1 MIHNEDLDSIL
12 EMLRQYQLCEAIGR
26 MEAYAMKYPDAGIA
40 GHLAEIRNDYQLM
53 SDYWAKGYKDPQ
65 LEQVYAR
72 LIQRMYRLA
81 ANQLL
86 AYNVVHSPAVAGV
99 FKRVR
104 STGRDWSV
112 PALRSQLESFV
123 SDVALLELEPEHVRS
138 VKKAEIYSNHLQLMN
153 DLFDYIWTSRQW
165 KESIAE
171 AFEELL
177 LSPTVDTVD
186 QQLIVSAVMLSAMN
200 IFDINKFSLLIQ
212 VYRKS
217 KDENVRQRALVGW
230 VLSLGSGL
238 PGIFE
243 DEKRAV
249 DELLTDAGVRS
260 ELTELQIQML
270 YCVSAEQDNNRI
282 QKEIMP
288 DLLQHNTFRIT
299 PNGIEEK
306 EDDPMQDILDPE
318 ASERNME
325 KVEESFRKMMDMQQQ
340 GSDIY
345 FGGFSQMK
353 RFPFFRSIS
362 NWFVP
367 FYAEH
372 PEVHSMF
379 VKASDLKLVRM
390 IVDKGPFCNS
400 DKYSLVFAMRH
411 VMERIPQNMR
421 EMLMNGDALG
431 IGGMA
436 TEDVHTPAYIRRIYL
451 QDLYR
456 FFRLYPMRS
465 QFYNPFNAQEGKDWN
480 LQYAFFADGAFCSTP
495 LEKSFN
501 EIVAFMV
508 KRKMYQEAMQV
519 LDNYSDEARD
529 YQFWMLCGHVLVQ
542 NPAGQ
547 KHFKRL
553 AGLDALGCFSKAL
566 AFNPADVKALAA
578 YARTA
583 SLKGLYREACD
594 AYARLLEAQP
604 DNKNYTLY
612 YGTCLVNLDS
622 YEEAL
627 KLLYKLHYEYPGHA
641 SVNRVMARALMGSG
655 KYEQSLKIY
664 HDLYNS
670 PKRISDDLLNHA
682 CCEWLSG
689 SQQKAAQLMAEYLQ
703 AAGADTTEAEC
714 RSRLGSVLCGQ
725 ELQFLQNHGIT
736 PTEIQLMIDL
746 ACSFS
751 LR

>member
-1 MIHNEDLDSIL
+1 MVHNEDLDGIL
-12 EMLRQYQLCEAIGR
+12 EKLRLHQLCEAIDR

-72 LIQRMYRLA
+72 LIRRMYRLA
-81 ANQLL
+81 ANQLV
-86 AYNVVHSPAVAGV
+86 AYNAIHSPAVSGV

-123 SDVALLELEPEHVRS
+123 SEVALLELEPEHTRGG
-138 VKKAEIYSNHLQLMN
+138 KKAGVYGKHLLLMK

-165 KESIAE
+165 KESIAD

-177 LSPTVDTVD
+177 LSPTIDSAD

-200 IFDINKFSLLIQ
+200 IFDINKFSLLMR

-230 VLSLGSGL
+230 VFSLGSRL

-243 DEKRAV
+243 EEKRAV
-249 DELLTDAGVRS
+249 DELLADTAVRS
-260 ELTELQIQML
+260 ELTELQIQLL
-270 YCVSAEQDNNRI
+270 YCVSAEQDNSRI

-288 DLLQHNTFRIT
+288 DLLQHNNFRIT

-325 KVEESFRKMMDMQQQ
+325 KVEEGFRKMMDMQQQ

-353 RFPFFRSIS
+353 RFPFFNSIS
-362 NWFVP
+362 NWFIP
-367 FYAEH
+367 FYSEH
-372 PEVHSMF
+372 PEVHDTF

-390 IVDKGPFCNS
+390 IVDKGSFCNS

-431 IGGMA
+431 MGGMA
-436 TEDVHTPAYIRRIYL
+436 AEDVHTPAYIRRIYL

-465 QFYNPFNAQEGKDWN
+465 HFYNPFNAQDGEEWN
-480 LQYAFFADGAFCSTP
+480 LQYVFFADEIFRSTP

-508 KRKMYQEAMQV
+508 KRKMYPEAMQV
-519 LDNYSDEARD
+519 LDCYGDEARD
-529 YQFWMLCGHVLVQ
+529 YQFWMLCGHVLAQ
-542 NPAGQ
+542 NPAGK

-553 AGLDALGCFSKAL
+553 SGLDALGCFSKAL
-566 AFNPADVKALAA
+566 AFEPADGKALGA
-578 YARTA
+578 YARAA
-583 SLKGLYREACD
+583 SLNGLYQEACD
-594 AYARLLEAQP
+594 AYARLLESQP

-612 YGTCLVNLDS
+612 YSTCLVNLDHN
-622 YEEAL
+622 EEAL
-627 KLLYKLHYEYPGHA
+627 KLLYKLHYEYPDHV
-641 SVNRVMARALMGSG
+641 SVNRVMARALMGDC

-664 HDLYNS
+664 RNLYNS
-670 PKRISDDLLNHA
+670 PKRIDDDLLNHA
-682 CCEWLSG
+682 CCEWLCG
-689 SQQKAAQLMAEYLQ
+689 NLQKAAQLMAEYLH
-703 AAGADTTEAEC
+703 AAGIGTMETEC
-714 RSRLGSVLCGQ
+714 RTRLRDVLCGQ
-725 ELQFLQNHGIT
+725 ELHFLQSHGIT
-736 PTEIQLMIDL
+736 PTEIHLMIDK